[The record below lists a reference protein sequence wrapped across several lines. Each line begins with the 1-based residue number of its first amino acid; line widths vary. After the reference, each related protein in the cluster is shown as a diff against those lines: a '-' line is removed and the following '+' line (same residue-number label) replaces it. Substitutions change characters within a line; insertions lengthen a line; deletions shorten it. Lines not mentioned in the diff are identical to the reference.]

1 MLGLLVLLAWS
12 PAMPLAAAG
21 QPGLC
26 CRSAAC
32 AVPGTWKQMFA
43 CDTDTWTSHMQRPPW
58 EWYLTAKTTQG
69 DVIPLQCEG
78 GLKSFSPCGSQT
90 DCPGGDCVLV
100 KMSAKQYLDRRLSCC
115 RHCSWDMR
123 FPVGAPIQV
132 TAGNITLEPQEL
144 AIIAKYLDCN
154 TFKAEFDAIDTLDIT
169 TGYISLEEWTKNFL
183 SKTPQRQMIKNGML
197 SSPATFQAAD
207 LNKDNMLTFEEFVVF
222 RHFWT
227 PILLSNTAPARASNI
242 RNADGPLGGAYYDAS
257 TVSVWVTTANNLML
271 RLYITNSWSSA
282 KTREPREGEE
292 TNYRKM
298 LDMDGEFSRALS
310 LLFLSPSCLLV
321 GCICSLR
328 VHGIS
333 IAQAFALHCK
343 CKTSPL
349 RCKTSSWTLYTSKRG
364 KSQKKIAINT
374 KKPQKKLSLTKQSPK
389 RKLSLPNLKSLKRK
403 TRKSGLNL
411 NCARHEFFVGEEAD
425 WDLLED
431 SELIM

>member
-69 DVIPLQCEG
+69 DVVPLQCEG

-154 TFKAEFDAIDTLDIT
+154 TFKAEFEKYLGQKRVEDYLKGLA
-169 TGYISLEEWTKNFL
+169 EEAK
-183 SKTPQRQMIKNGML
+183 KK
-197 SSPATFQAAD
+197 A
-207 LNKDNMLTFEEFVVF
+207 EE
-222 RHFWT
+222 
-227 PILLSNTAPARASNI
+227 
-242 RNADGPLGGAYYDAS
+242 
-257 TVSVWVTTANNLML
+257 
-271 RLYITNSWSSA
+271 
-282 KTREPREGEE
+282 E
-292 TNYRKM
+292 
-298 LDMDGEFSRALS
+298 
-310 LLFLSPSCLLV
+310 
-321 GCICSLR
+321 
-328 VHGIS
+328 
-333 IAQAFALHCK
+333 
-343 CKTSPL
+343 
-349 RCKTSSWTLYTSKRG
+349 
-364 KSQKKIAINT
+364 
-374 KKPQKKLSLTKQSPK
+374 KKLSKEEREK
-389 RKLSLPNLKSLKRK
+389 RKKNREAAEKELKEKK
-403 TRKSGLNL
+403 
-411 NCARHEFFVGEEAD
+411 
-425 WDLLED
+425 
-431 SELIM
+431 